1 MQAFNIESTVATLR
15 AFAEQNGIEVSKKAN
30 KDTLIALVNAFVA
43 EQNGAEQNA
52 AFRFPKASD
61 FTPSTAVTVV
71 RPAGWSHIEA
81 GNEETAQ
88 ADEGAEEQR
97 AKEAAQAQADEAQA
111 EQDAQAEK
119 ADAEKEEKRKR
130 TLSEA
135 IAETWKRPE
144 VARARKTRDN
154 VQVTVEGNT
163 EGFSSVWKAFEYY
176 GLPAEKHI
184 KFRGAL
190 KKSRKESFSHDGVK
204 YDFEYDAK

>member
-1 MQAFNIESTVATLR
+1 MQAFNIESTVANLR
-15 AFAEQNGIEVSKKAN
+15 AFAEQNGIAVAKKAN
-30 KDTLIALVNAFVA
+30 KETLIALVNAFVA
-43 EQNGAEQNA
+43 EQNGTEQNA
-52 AFRFPKASD
+52 AFRFPKGSD
-61 FTPSTAVTVV
+61 FTPSTALVTVD
-71 RPAGWSHIEA
+71 STNDE
-81 GNEETAQ
+81 

-97 AKEAAQAQADEAQA
+97 AKEAAQAQADEAQAQADEAQA

-176 GLPAEKHI
+176 GLPAASHI
-184 KFRGAL
+184 RFRGKL
-190 KKSRKESFSHDGVK
+190 KKSRAETFEHNGVK
-204 YDFEYDAK
+204 YAFEYDYADSK